1 MRKFLVIISF
11 TFLSQLA
18 YSQTFTLTISI
29 PNINSR
35 EGEIQIGIYNKKDDF
50 PKVDKQYRVLLFKAD
65 NFQGVC
71 SVKDLPKGEYA
82 IAIMHD
88 KNTDK
93 ICNTNFF
100 GIPTE
105 GYGFSRNYRPKLSAP
120 TFDDCKIDVNR
131 NLSITID
138 MIY

>member
-35 EGEIQIGIYNKKDDF
+35 EGEIQIGIYNQKENF
-50 PKVDKQYRVLLFKAD
+50 PKVDKQYRVMIIKAD

-120 TFDDCKIDVNR
+120 TFDDCKIDLNS
-131 NLSITID
+131 NLSITIE

>member
-1 MRKFLVIISF
+1 MII
-11 TFLSQLA
+11 
-18 YSQTFTLTISI
+18 
-29 PNINSR
+29 
-35 EGEIQIGIYNKKDDF
+35 
-50 PKVDKQYRVLLFKAD
+50 KAD

-120 TFDDCKIDVNR
+120 TFDDCKIDVNS
-131 NLSITID
+131 NLSITIE